1 MDFVIYSHT
10 LDGFSEIHVCYVP
23 KEIKKK
29 SQKFLAPGLMAWILL
44 GQYSLSSLFLFN
56 RN

>member
-29 SQKFLAPGLMAWILL
+29 PKISGTWPNGLDSFGSI
-44 GQYSLSSLFLFN
+44 
-56 RN
+56 